1 MQTRSQTQCQVAT
14 TATVAKETTVVHP
27 KGWTSKAHYMFI
39 GGQCGQSCQCCRAQM
54 FISGMDPDAKFGA
67 CTICISNV
75 SK

>member
-14 TATVAKETTVVHP
+14 VATASKETKHP
-27 KGWTSKAHYMFI
+27 KGWTTKAHYMFI